1 MKPKV
6 SIEWKIDVALCLFGF
21 AATIHGVT
29 YLLEIFLR

>member
-21 AATIHGVT
+21 AATLHGLSS
-29 YLLEIFLR
+29 LLNIFL